1 MRRVLVLGLVLALPA
16 VVNAGRL
23 IRIPTNTDSDFTRIR
38 EMGYEVTAGSR
49 RDGWVDVMVS
59 QRYVGET
66 LTRYPEAK
74 LLPLEWSELLPVSET
89 DSRNEMGYYY
99 GPNENAAFWAT
110 LAAGSDMV
118 DTPTS
123 YGTSFQGRDL
133 YFVRIT
139 NAPADAPA
147 ILFTSLTHAREPG
160 SNSVLIDWAQWLTTE
175 YGSDTVATFILDNAQ
190 IYFIP
195 IVNPDGYEANNPGGG
210 DQRKNMNF
218 TTPVAS
224 NGVDLNRNYSFQWAY
239 DDTGSSPDPY
249 SQTYRGSAALSEPET
264 LAETQWIDSIQP
276 LGGFHYHTYGG
287 MLLYP
292 YGYNNSPTPHQSTFQ
307 SWATQMTAPYVPPA
321 GNWRY
326 GRCGEILYDVNG
338 DAVDWSYGASTHSPM
353 LFLTPEVNDSGFWGS
368 QNDTTAIVT
377 NNAECR
383 FMNKILC
390 MNLLSLVGI
399 EEETNAPCEVLG
411 ISLQSNPVSSVL
423 GYTVS
428 GVPEACVAI
437 LDVAGRVVAVP
448 SEGTWA
454 IPDDLQNGVYFIRA
468 ESGNRAATERF
479 TVLR

>member
-1 MRRVLVLGLVLALPA
+1 MLKVLVLGLVLALPS
-16 VVNAGRL
+16 VMNAGRL
-23 IRIPTNTDSDFTRIR
+23 IRIPTNTDSDFTQVR
-38 EMGYEVTAGSR
+38 EMGYEVAAGSR
-49 RDGWVDVMVS
+49 GDGWVDVMVS
-59 QRYVGET
+59 QRYVDET
-66 LTRYPEAK
+66 LAKYPEAK
-74 LLPLEWSELLPVSET
+74 LLPLEWSELLPET
-89 DSRNEMGYYY
+89 DSRNEMGFYY
-99 GPNENAAFWAT
+99 GPSENAAFWAT

-118 DTPTS
+118 DAPTS

-139 NAPADAPA
+139 NAPAGAPA

-175 YGSDTVATFILDNAQ
+175 YGSDTMATFILNNAQ

-195 IVNPDGYEANNPGGG
+195 IVNPDAY
-210 DQRKNMNF
+210 
-218 TTPVAS
+218 
-224 NGVDLNRNYSFQWAY
+224 NRNYSFQWAY
-239 DDTGSSPDPY
+239 DNTGSSPDPY

-264 LAETQWIDSIQP
+264 LAETQWIDSIHP
-276 LGGFHYHTYGG
+276 VGGFHYHTYGG

-307 SWATQMTAPYVPPA
+307 SWAAQMTAPYVPPA
-321 GNWRY
+321 GNWQY

-353 LFLTPEVNDSGFWGS
+353 LFFTPEVNDSGFWGS

-390 MNLLSLVGI
+390 MNLLNMTGI
-399 EEETNAPCEVLG
+399 GEETGAAVFGVSVN
-411 ISLQSNPVSSVL
+411 SNPVSTVL
-423 GYTVS
+423 GYTVTGTS
-428 GVPEACVAI
+428 LTAVSI
-437 LDVAGRVVAVP
+437 LDVSGRVVATP
-448 SEGTWA
+448 SEGSWV
-454 IPDDLQNGVYFIRA
+454 IPDDMQNGVYFISA
-468 ESGNRAATERF
+468 ESGGRTATERF

>member
-1 MRRVLVLGLVLALPA
+1 MRKMLVTALLLTLPA
-16 VVNAGRL
+16 LVNAGRL
-23 IRIPTNTDSDFTRIR
+23 IRIPMNTDSDFTLVRD
-38 EMGYEVTAGSR
+38 MGYEVTAGSR
-49 RDGWVDVMVS
+49 RDGWVDVMVN
-59 QRYVGET
+59 QRFVDET
-66 LTRYPEAK
+66 LARYPEAK

-139 NAPADAPA
+139 NAPAGAPA

-160 SNSVLIDWAQWLTTE
+160 GNSVLIDWAQWLTTE
-175 YGSDTVATFILDNAQ
+175 YGSDTMATFILNNAQ
-190 IYFIP
+190 IYIVP
-195 IVNPDGYEANNPGGG
+195 IVNPDGYEYNNPNGGN
-210 DQRKNMNF
+210 QRKNMNY
-218 TTPVAS
+218 TVPVAS
-224 NGVDLNRNYSFQWAY
+224 SGIDLNRNYSFMWGY
-239 DDTGSSPDPY
+239 DDSGSSPDPY
-249 SQTYRGSAALSEPET
+249 SETYRGESALSESET

-287 MLLYP
+287 LLLYP

-307 SWATQMTAPYVPPA
+307 GWAAQMTELNGYE
-321 GNWRY
+321 Y

-353 LFLTPEVNDSGFWGS
+353 LFYTPEVDDAGFWGS

-383 FMNKILC
+383 YMNKLLC
-390 MNLLSLVGI
+390 MNLLSMAGI
-399 EEETNAPCEVLG
+399 GEETSAQFDGAAFG
-411 ISLQSNPVSSVL
+411 ITLQSNPVSAVL
-423 GYTVS
+423 GYTVTGAS
-428 GVPEACVAI
+428 SASVSI
-437 LDVAGRVVAVP
+437 LDVAGRVVAAP
-448 SEGTWA
+448 SDGSWV
-454 IPDDLQNGVYFIRA
+454 IPENMQNGVYFIRA
-468 ESGNRAATERF
+468 ESGNKAATERF

>member
-1 MRRVLVLGLVLALPA
+1 MKKTLVTALLLTLPA
-16 VVNAGRL
+16 LVNAGRL
-23 IRIPTNTDSDFTRIR
+23 VRIPMSTDSDFTLVR

-49 RDGWVDVMVS
+49 RDGWVDVMVN
-59 QRYVGET
+59 QRYVDET

-89 DSRNEMGYYY
+89 DSRNEMGFYY
-99 GPNENAAFWAT
+99 GPNENAAFWAS

-139 NAPADAPA
+139 NAPAGAPA

-160 SNSVLIDWAQWLTTE
+160 GNSVLIDWAQWLTTE
-175 YGSDTVATFILDNAQ
+175 YGSDTTATFILDNAQ
-190 IYFIP
+190 IYFVP
-195 IVNPDGYEANNPGGG
+195 IVNPDGYEDNNPVGGNR
-210 DQRKNMNF
+210 RKNMNF
-218 TTPVAS
+218 STPVAS
-224 NGVDLNRNYSFQWAY
+224 DGVDLNRNYSFQWAY
-239 DDTGSSPDPY
+239 DNTGSSPDPY

-276 LGGFHYHTYGG
+276 IGGFHYHTYGG

-307 SWATQMTAPYVPPA
+307 SWAAQMTAQNGYQ
-321 GNWRY
+321 Y

-338 DAVDWSYGASTHSPM
+338 DAVDWSYGATTHSPM
-353 LFLTPEVNDSGFWGS
+353 LFYTPEVGESGFWSS

-377 NNAECR
+377 NNAKCR

-390 MNLLSLVGI
+390 MNLLGMVGI
-399 EEETNAPCEVLG
+399 GEETGVLCEGTVFG
-411 ISLQSNPVSSVL
+411 VSLQSNPVSAVL
-423 GYTVS
+423 GYTVTGAS
-428 GVPEACVAI
+428 EVSVSI
-437 LDVAGRVVAVP
+437 LDVAGRVVAATTDGSWVIT
-448 SEGTWA
+448 E
-454 IPDDLQNGVYFIRA
+454 DMQNGVYLIRVEA
-468 ESGNRAATERF
+468 GTKAATERF
-479 TVLR
+479 TILR